1 MLQRSRCGGISRFRQ
16 PYKDVLC
23 VSGAKHGEWFFLK
36 ARVALA
42 AAIIKSKPPG
52 MSSREYA
59 EALACKLRSCD
70 EGWKKKGEEL
80 QQEVLR
86 LRQELLMS
94 RAAAS
99 AAGRTMFSGGVP
111 NIVAGK
117 AHKCP
122 LLMLN
127 YHLILPIIILDFLD
141 ECADYFLH

>member
-1 MLQRSRCGGISRFRQ
+1 M
-16 PYKDVLC
+16 PC
-23 VSGAKHGEWFFLK
+23 VSGARHAEWFFLK

-42 AAIIKSKPPG
+42 AAIIKSKPSG
-52 MSSREYA
+52 VSGREYA
-59 EALACKLRSCD
+59 EALACKLKSCD

-99 AAGRTMFSGGVP
+99 AAGRTMCSGGVSS
-111 NIVAGK
+111 IVAGN

-122 LLMLN
+122 LLMPN
-127 YHLILPIIILDFLD
+127 YDVILPIIILDILD
-141 ECADYFLH
+141 ECADYFSTLAD